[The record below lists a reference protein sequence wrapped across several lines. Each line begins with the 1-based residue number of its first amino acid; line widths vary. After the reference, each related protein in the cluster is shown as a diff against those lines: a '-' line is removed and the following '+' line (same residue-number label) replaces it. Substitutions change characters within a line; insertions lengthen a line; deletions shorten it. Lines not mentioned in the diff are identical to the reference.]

1 MGLIIDILKSISFG
15 AIILTPMIALCL
27 FSIYSKYGWVL
38 LSAILFIIVSF
49 IIGDTYRN
57 LNIKNKEE

>member
-1 MGLIIDILKSISFG
+1 MKIGEILESILFG

-49 IIGDTYRN
+49 IIGDTYRA
-57 LNIKNKEE
+57 IIEDEED

>member
-1 MGLIIDILKSISFG
+1 MKIGEILKSISFG

-27 FSIYSKYGWVL
+27 FSLYSKYGWVL

-49 IIGDTYRN
+49 IIGDAFRDRN
-57 LNIKNKEE
+57 IENKEE

>member
-1 MGLIIDILKSISFG
+1 MKIGEILESILFG

-27 FSIYSKYGWVL
+27 FSLYSKYGWVL

-49 IIGDTYRN
+49 IIGDTYRT
-57 LNIKNKEE
+57 IIEDEED

>member
-1 MGLIIDILKSISFG
+1 MKIGEILKSILFG

-27 FSIYSKYGWVL
+27 FSLYSKYGWVL

-49 IIGDTYRN
+49 IIGDTYRT
-57 LNIKNKEE
+57 IIEDEED

>member
-1 MGLIIDILKSISFG
+1 MIIGEILKSISFG

-27 FSIYSKYGWVL
+27 FSIYSKYGWIL

-49 IIGDTYRN
+49 IIGDTYRA
-57 LNIKNKEE
+57 IIEDEED

>member
-1 MGLIIDILKSISFG
+1 MKIGEILMSISFG

-27 FSIYSKYGWVL
+27 FSLYSKYGWVL

-49 IIGDTYRN
+49 IIGDTYRT
-57 LNIKNKEE
+57 IIEDEED

>member
-1 MGLIIDILKSISFG
+1 MKIGEILMSISFG

-49 IIGDTYRN
+49 IIGDTYRT
-57 LNIKNKEE
+57 IIEDEED